1 MPTGTVYLSID
12 ATTAYTFPFIR
23 ECFVGFVFLF
33 SLALLV
39 PRWSLLRRQAQC
51 TRYVSG
57 VDASRGR
64 QGVQPVNDAT
74 PRLGGYP
81 HTQTHILYSLSL
93 PFLAPFLCSACVCF
107 GSNIA
112 RRQKEISI
120 RKSKRGFA
128 LGVIQCI
135 HGRKNYIWWCIDC
148 ILLYS
153 FRWKHIFCSFCSI
166 HSYSVFFFLVSF
178 DISDIIH
185 LLSALIFIE

>member
-1 MPTGTVYLSID
+1 M
-12 ATTAYTFPFIR
+12 
-23 ECFVGFVFLF
+23 
-33 SLALLV
+33 
-39 PRWSLLRRQAQC
+39 LRRFCVPFFSGSAGAKVVPAQAPGAVHAICVWCRCIAGQAGC
-51 TRYVSG
+51 P
-57 VDASRGR
+57 A
-64 QGVQPVNDAT
+64 VNDAT

-81 HTQTHILYSLSL
+81 LTQTHILYSLS
-93 PFLAPFLCSACVCF
+93 PFFAPFLCSACVCF

-166 HSYSVFFFLVSF
+166 HSYFVFFFLVSF